1 MKKIKK
7 KKRIFLKKMRER
19 NKIIVEYKL
28 IYRRTICYMY
38 IIKVYIKYKLN
49 LSRIINNYKTILLK
63 NF

>member
-1 MKKIKK
+1 MNY
-7 KKRIFLKKMRER
+7 FN

-28 IYRRTICYMY
+28 IYRRTICYIY

>member
-1 MKKIKK
+1 MNY
-7 KKRIFLKKMRER
+7 FN

-28 IYRRTICYMY
+28 INRRTICYMY